1 MVVLP
6 RQAEDLLMD
15 VARRHKAAAAASRGG
30 AGGDDPEAG
39 QSGAK
44 HTAAAAAGQRYAGAT
59 SGAPLVDAGPPAE
72 PAPDVHP
79 AALQAALSARRS
91 LGSGLWWPGERQP
104 SQDADAAGAAAD
116 MGLVSGLQPERGQAR
131 EGRQPS
137 GGAALRSGH
146 SDASLGGT
154 YSTYSGSGSDS
165 GSDNGS
171 DGASDSDDGEGGGDG
186 APGGAGGGGRTAIAL
201 ELLDL
206 AVDNIDVIEP
216 HHLKLQV
223 RCNSASELD
232 HSIACAVAVVTSQRH
247 AVFMAGLSRRAAPAS
262 QLRIAAETVLLE
274 SIIFLNAVALH

>member
-1 MVVLP
+1 
-6 RQAEDLLMD
+6 MD
-15 VARRHKAAAAASRGG
+15 VARRRKAAAAASRGG
-30 AGGDDPEAG
+30 AGGDQEAG

-44 HTAAAAAGQRYAGAT
+44 HTAAAAAGQRYADAA
-59 SGAPLVDAGPPAE
+59 SGAPSGPSAE

-79 AALQAALSARRS
+79 AALQPALSARRS

-104 SQDADAAGAAAD
+104 SQDAVTAGAAAD
-116 MGLVSGLQPERGQAR
+116 MGLGSGLQPERGQAL

-146 SDASLGGT
+146 SDASHGGT

-165 GSDNGS
+165 GPDNGS
-171 DGASDSDDGEGGGDG
+171 DGASDSDNGDVGGDG

-206 AVDNIDVIEP
+206 AVENIDVIEP
-216 HHLKLQV
+216 HHLNLQV
-223 RCNSASELD
+223 RCNSARELD
-232 HSIACAVAVVTSQRH
+232 HSIACAVARQRH
-247 AVFMAGLSRRAAPAS
+247 AVCMAVPSRRAAPAS
-262 QLRIAAETVLLE
+262 QLRIAAETVLLG